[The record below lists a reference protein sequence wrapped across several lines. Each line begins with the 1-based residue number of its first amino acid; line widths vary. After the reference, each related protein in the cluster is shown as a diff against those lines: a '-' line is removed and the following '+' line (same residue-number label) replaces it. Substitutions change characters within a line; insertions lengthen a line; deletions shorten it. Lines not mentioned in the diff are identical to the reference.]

1 MSDATSPAPLRL
13 APTMFREY
21 DLRGRVPE
29 IFPDAAD
36 ELSDEGMRTLGKA
49 FGTLMKERERQRVV
63 VAHDL
68 RTYSPRLAACFLE
81 GLVTTGVDV
90 TDIGLGLSPT
100 LYFATLHLDCPAGV
114 MITASHN
121 PQGWSGLKMSLDY
134 VQTMLRPDIERLQ
147 AIAESGHFA
156 TGQGTLQHVDLRAA
170 YLDDLVKR
178 VAPKRR
184 LKVVLD
190 PGNGTAAAFCVEAF
204 ERAGFDVVPLFCEPD
219 PTFPNHFPNPSE
231 VAARQAVAEAVEASG
246 ADLGLSFD
254 GDGDRLGVQDHT
266 GAFVNADRVL
276 MLLARPI
283 LARHPGAP
291 VVFDVKCT
299 QALFDDIRAHGGTPV
314 MWKTGHSW
322 IKAKMR
328 ELEAPIAGER
338 SGHLFLRDGFHG
350 YDDGIFAGLKL
361 AEYVAGE
368 GRPLRDILA
377 EAPQYVTSP
386 EIHVDCADAVKYRV
400 MDEVVAAFQQVWGD
414 RVDTTNGARVTFDDG
429 FCLVR
434 PSSNLP
440 ELVLVFEGRDEA
452 AMRRI
457 KEDFRERLAAWPAI
471 GRTWHNE

>member
-178 VAPKRR
+178 VAPRRR

-231 VAARQAVAEAVEASG
+231 VAARS
-246 ADLGLSFD
+246 
-254 GDGDRLGVQDHT
+254 
-266 GAFVNADRVL
+266 
-276 MLLARPI
+276 RP
-283 LARHPGAP
+283 P
-291 VVFDVKCT
+291 
-299 QALFDDIRAHGGTPV
+299 
-314 MWKTGHSW
+314 
-322 IKAKMR
+322 
-328 ELEAPIAGER
+328 API
-338 SGHLFLRDGFHG
+338 SGSPSTATGTAWACRTT
-350 YDDGIFAGLKL
+350 
-361 AEYVAGE
+361 
-368 GRPLRDILA
+368 R
-377 EAPQYVTSP
+377 APS
-386 EIHVDCADAVKYRV
+386 
-400 MDEVVAAFQQVWGD
+400 
-414 RVDTTNGARVTFDDG
+414 
-429 FCLVR
+429 
-434 PSSNLP
+434 
-440 ELVLVFEGRDEA
+440 
-452 AMRRI
+452 
-457 KEDFRERLAAWPAI
+457 
-471 GRTWHNE
+471 